1 MRWWTTTGGRPDL
14 LELDLALKLG
24 RLDPD
29 AAKVVELRFFVGAS
43 AEDAAAAAGLSERT
57 ASRRWRFAQRWLK
70 RELTGS

>member
-1 MRWWTTTGGRPDL
+1 MVDALVPEEGGPDL

-43 AEDAAAAAGLSERT
+43 AEDAAAAAGLSGGRVAALKF
-57 ASRRWRFAQRWLK
+57 AS
-70 RELTGS
+70 GG